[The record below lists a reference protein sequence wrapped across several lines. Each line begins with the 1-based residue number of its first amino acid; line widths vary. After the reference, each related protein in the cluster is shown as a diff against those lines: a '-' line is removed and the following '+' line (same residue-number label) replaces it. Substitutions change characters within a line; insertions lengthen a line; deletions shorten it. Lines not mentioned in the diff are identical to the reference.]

1 MIAFSSRVQLVTE
14 TNEDPGRDIVGRND
28 GRNGFNFDGLFLHA
42 EIRKGSRLK
51 SMKAKGSKSS

>member
-1 MIAFSSRVQLVTE
+1 MTE
-14 TNEDPGRDIVGRND
+14 TSEDSGRDIVGRND

-51 SMKAKGSKSS
+51 SMKVKGSKSSWTLR